1 MQREA
6 ILKKLLLCEEMEGNE
21 LISTLASITDSYSG
35 SDLKELCKT
44 ACVYPIREM
53 IDEKRRAGYRLC
65 EIELNAQVRPLRVN
79 VIVSWLICS

>member
-6 ILKKLLLCEEMEGNE
+6 ILKKLLICEDTEDNE
-21 LISTLASITDSYSG
+21 LIATLASITDAYSG

-53 IDEKRRAGYRLC
+53 IDTKRRAGYRLC
-65 EIELNAQVRPLRVN
+65 EIELDAEVRSLRVF
-79 VIVSWLICS
+79 CMD